1 MRIAGWM
8 NYHAHIDKGFLLEN
22 QQYQDLAG
30 SERAALTRE
39 IKMVRTKQEIK
50 QAATQALEKMYYY
63 GTAYVRTNVDVDPL
77 YELRAIEALLE
88 IQEEWRE
95 KIVLD
100 IVAFNQEGFDRFPE
114 TKVLLKEALKLG
126 VQGIGGH
133 TSMDVNAQDH
143 IDQILDMAEKANL
156 DWIEFHTDETG
167 RPDDFNLPY
176 LAKVTKER
184 EIGDRMS
191 AIHCCSLTNIEDDL
205 AAKTI
210 DEVAASGMAVTTCPT
225 AIATRSLT
233 RVKELAAAGVPI
245 QIGSDNLRDF
255 FNPLGSGNMLQYG
268 QLLAYTQRFYE
279 PKEVREILL
288 WLQKHPQNQRVAHQ
302 LNRLDNEFSYSIKE
316 EMELLAEAP
325 APVETSMART

>member
-1 MRIAGWM
+1 MKVTGWM

-22 QQYQDLAG
+22 QQYQDITAP
-30 SERAALTRE
+30 ERAALTRE

-50 QAATQALEKMYYY
+50 QAATQALEKMYHY
-63 GTAYVRTNVDVDPL
+63 GTSYVRTNVDVDPL

-88 IQEEWRE
+88 VQEEWRE
-95 KIVLD
+95 RIVLD

-114 TKVLLKEALKLG
+114 TTVLLEEALKLG

-133 TSMDVNAQDH
+133 TTMDEDGKAH
-143 IDQILDMAEKANL
+143 IDQILVLAEKADL

-176 LAKVTKER
+176 LAKVTKNR
-184 EIGDRMS
+184 GIGDQVT
-191 AIHCCSLTNIEDDL
+191 AIHCCSLANIENGL

-210 DEVAASGMAVTTCPT
+210 EEVVESGMSITTCPT

-279 PKEVREILL
+279 PNEVKDILA
-288 WLQKHPQNQRVAHQ
+288 WLQKQPKNKRVANQ
-302 LNRLDNEFSYSIKE
+302 LARLENKFVYTVKE

-325 APVETSMART
+325 APVQASLVRI